1 VQLVL
6 NDKGRVE
13 VNSQLGSGVDRIEG
27 TLTAQDADTYTL
39 AVTDVYQ
46 ITGSSSKWNGEI
58 VKVAKDGTAGYKIHR
73 FNKTRTLILVAA
85 ITAAAVVF
93 LLTTGLAGGGSSSD
107 TPPPG
112 QTGQGH

>member
-13 VNSQLGSGVDRIEG
+13 VASQLGSGVDKIEG
-27 TLTAQDADTYTL
+27 TLTAQDGDTYTL
-39 AVTDVYQ
+39 SVSNVYQ
-46 ITGSSSKWNGEI
+46 INGNSAKWNGEV
-58 VKVAKDGTAGYKIHR
+58 VKVAKDGTAGYNIHR
-73 FNKTRTLILVAA
+73 FSKARTLILAAA

-93 LLTTGLAGGGSSSD
+93 LLTTGLAGSGGSSD
-107 TPPPG
+107 AGQGG

>member
-13 VNSQLGSGVDRIEG
+13 VGSQLGSGVDKIEG
-27 TLTAQDADTYTL
+27 TLTGQDADSYTL
-39 AVTDVYQ
+39 AVSQVYQ
-46 ITGSSSKWNGEI
+46 INGNSSKWAGES
-58 VKVAKDGTAGYKIHR
+58 VKVAKDGTTGYNIHR

-93 LLTTGLAGGGSSSD
+93 LLTTGLVGSGSSSD
-107 TPPPG
+107 NPLSG
-112 QTGQGH
+112 GSGQGH